1 MAGGHQQLLDRDPL
15 GGQEKKFFADF
26 VLNIS
31 IMVALAELRD
41 ATKRDLEAVKAD
53 LAAVRSELGA
63 VRWAIGLLAALVFA
77 IGLRLFGSIR

>member
-1 MAGGHQQLLDRDPL
+1 MDRALRNVTAIPATRNF
-15 GGQEKKFFADF
+15 GEESGCWEGRKKKNFADF

-31 IMVALAELRD
+31 IM
-41 ATKRDLEAVKAD
+41 AD
-53 LAAVRSELGA
+53 LAAVRSELGT